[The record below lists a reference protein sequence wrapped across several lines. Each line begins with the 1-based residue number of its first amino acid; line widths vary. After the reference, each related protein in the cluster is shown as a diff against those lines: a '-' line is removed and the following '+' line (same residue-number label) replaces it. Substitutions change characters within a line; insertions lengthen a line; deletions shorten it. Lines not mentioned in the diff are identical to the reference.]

1 MTNSPVELRD
11 WVLPAG
17 SLVKVDG
24 IPYSLAANTVV
35 RGAMDPQQVVSQSVT
50 GESEGKPE

>member
-35 RGAMDPQQVVSQSVT
+35 RGAMGPQQVVSQSVT
-50 GESEGKPE
+50 GESEGEPE